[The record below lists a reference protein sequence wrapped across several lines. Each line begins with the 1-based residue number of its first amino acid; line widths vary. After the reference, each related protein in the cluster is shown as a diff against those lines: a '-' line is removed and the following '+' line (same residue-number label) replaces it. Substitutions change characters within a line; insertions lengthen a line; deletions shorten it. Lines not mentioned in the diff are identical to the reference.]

1 MIHSFSLGPTLN
13 TVETAWVAGV
23 GGAVAAEAQGLQRA
37 VRLQGTREGARPL
50 RGDLVDVQVQR
61 RQHLVKT
68 AAYVRGPDR
77 ITLST
82 H

>member
-1 MIHSFSLGPTLN
+1 MG
-13 TVETAWVAGV
+13 
-23 GGAVAAEAQGLQRA
+23 GGAWHRRLGHHRAAPGAHRVLVQAQGLQRA
-37 VRLQGTREGARPL
+37 VVPNRVRDGL
-50 RGDLVDVQVQR
+50 RTLHADHVVVQVQR